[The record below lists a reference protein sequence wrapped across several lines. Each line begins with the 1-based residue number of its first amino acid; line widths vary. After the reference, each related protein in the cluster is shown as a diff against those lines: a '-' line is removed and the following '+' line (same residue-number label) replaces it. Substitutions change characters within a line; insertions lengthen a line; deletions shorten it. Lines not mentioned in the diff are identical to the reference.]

1 MKIWIPVIVALVS
14 LVGTLVPSFLV
25 GDAKQQRIYDL
36 EAKLDQAQLDKA
48 MLAGELAA
56 LRMARPR
63 MSSRHAERPTRAE
76 LEPTPEPEQPATLGG
91 ETVRALAQAESSA
104 LVGGKVAA
112 RRTWLRQRFAKR
124 PGLVPE
130 KVRP

>member
-1 MKIWIPVIVALVS
+1 MKVWIPVIVALVS
-14 LVGTLVPSFLV
+14 LVGTLVPCFLV

-56 LRMARPR
+56 LRVAQPEV
-63 MSSRHAERPTRAE
+63 RHRYTRRGGAM
-76 LEPTPEPEQPATLGG
+76 LPPAPEPEQPKTLNG

-104 LVGGKVAA
+104 VSGGKVAA
-112 RRTWLRQRFAKR
+112 KRTWLRQTFVKQ
-124 PGLVPE
+124 PGRVPE
-130 KVRP
+130 KVRR